1 MNHTATLLMGLTS
14 ILTIAG
20 LFVEISPLKIN
31 PLSTLLKWLGTA
43 LNKDIYEQLASISR
57 QLEAVSDRIDKIELN
72 DMRSTILDF
81 ANSCMNG
88 CQHTREEFEHIIDL
102 HSQYETIIIQK
113 GLRNG
118 RIDLAFR
125 YISEEYMAQYVQ
137 VKEPTGCQNV
147 GNLYH

>member
-1 MNHTATLLMGLTS
+1 MDHTSILLMGLTS
-14 ILTIAG
+14 ILTVTG

-31 PLSTLLKWLGTA
+31 PFSTLLKWLGTA
-43 LNKDIYEQLASISR
+43 LNKNVYDQLTSISR
-57 QLEAVSDRIDKIELN
+57 QLAEVSERIDKIELN

-88 CQHTREEFEHIIDL
+88 QQHTREEFEHIIDL

-147 GNLYH
+147 ENL

>member
-1 MNHTATLLMGLTS
+1 M
-14 ILTIAG
+14 
-20 LFVEISPLKIN
+20 
-31 PLSTLLKWLGTA
+31 
-43 LNKDIYEQLASISR
+43 YEQLASISR

-147 GNLYH
+147 GNL